1 MAMRR
6 SWQKWVILGSEVVGH
21 IKLTSLTTARTLW
34 DIHQIPQ

>member
-6 SWQKWVILGSEVVGH
+6 SWQKWVNLGFEMTGH

-34 DIHQIPQ
+34 DIHRIPK